1 MEAMRGAVAKN
12 PGGAASA
19 EARRALRSELRGQVL
34 VLGGTLAV
42 LWLLELL
49 DFVVFHG
56 RLDELGVRART
67 VRGLIGIPLH
77 PFLHAGFGHLAANS
91 VGMVLPGWF
100 IVNRRRRDF
109 FLVWAL
115 ATLVGGLGTWLVAPS
130 GRVDIGA
137 SGVVLGL
144 MGFLIARGVFERR
157 FLTILGSVAMVLL
170 WGGTIRAGLFPN
182 DPHVSWQIHLFGLVG
197 GVLAARLVRR
207 KRGDGQRPPSR

>member
-1 MEAMRGAVAKN
+1 MATAGAVPKTARSSAN
-12 PGGAASA
+12 A
-19 EARRALRSELRGQVL
+19 EARRALRSEVRGQFL
-34 VLGGTLAV
+34 VLGGTLAL
-42 LWLLELL
+42 LWLLELV

-56 RLDELGVRART
+56 RLDALGIHART

-91 VGMVLPGWF
+91 VGMILPGWF

-109 FLVWAL
+109 FLVWVL
-115 ATLVGGLGTWLVAPS
+115 ATLVGGLGTWLVAPA
-130 GRVDIGA
+130 GRTDIGA

-157 FLTILGSVAMVLL
+157 FFAILGSVAMLLL

-182 DPHVSWQIHLFGLVG
+182 DPHVSWQIHLFGLIG
-197 GVLAARLVRR
+197 GVLAARLVR
-207 KRGDGQRPPSR
+207 KRR

>member
-1 MEAMRGAVAKN
+1 MAGAVNKEARSS
-12 PGGAASA
+12 ASA
-19 EARRALRSELRGQVL
+19 EARRALRTELRGQLL
-34 VLGGTLAV
+34 VLGGTLAL
-42 LWLLELL
+42 LWLIELV

-56 RLDELGVRART
+56 RLDELGIRART

-91 VGMVLPGWF
+91 VGLVLPGWF
-100 IVNRRRRDF
+100 IVNRRKRDF
-109 FLVWAL
+109 FIVWAL
-115 ATLVGGLGTWLVAPS
+115 ATLVGGLGTWLVAPF

-157 FLTILGSVAMVLL
+157 FFTILGSVAMLIL

-182 DPHVSWQIHLFGLVG
+182 DPHVSWQIHLFGLIG
-197 GVLAARLVRR
+197 GVLAARVVR
-207 KRGDGQRPPSR
+207 KRRAVPAAR